1 MFDPRTVSSVD
12 TALQLTSTCIPRPEV
27 LRGGFDQAVFAADIA
42 TVADGT
48 APAVYLDPAQFFGST
63 YPTPTLCALLRD
75 VLGRLAGDRTAQSV
89 LRVDSGLGGGKTHS
103 LIALWH
109 AARGGLGSHAEEFSV
124 PAELRSAPPARTAV
138 FVGYRAGSGGGGAI
152 HGITPQTIWG
162 SIALQLGGPAGYELI
177 KRFDEELRSP
187 GVDDLKPILHGS
199 PALIVIDEIAN
210 YLESTAA
217 RHVPNT
223 SVTLD
228 RAVRTF
234 VGQVLP
240 QAVAATGNISLVVTT
255 TEASGVYEDQTRA
268 LLSETDSLLVRMAA
282 TPRPAT
288 GEGDIPH
295 ILARR
300 LFTSVDRSV
309 VERIADMYA
318 ALQREV
324 ESKGVEFQQSA
335 TAFREQVASSY
346 PFHPDLITLL
356 DKRLG
361 TLPNFQRTRGALR
374 LLALAVHRAWS
385 SQGSAV
391 VLHPWHL
398 DLGDELI
405 RQELTVKLDRSR
417 LEPVVRDDVAGSP
430 HARAAQIPVGT
441 EALPVRLATCVF
453 LGSLAARDAGT
464 PRSSAIRA
472 TMAPG
477 DDAGDAETAVD
488 RLLAESF
495 YLREDERGL
504 RYSEEPSLNKLFDT
518 CRRTLAPARVEEIAT
533 NLYRDAFKPAGL
545 NKVFLDW
552 DMGEPTDRAADKVLV
567 CFHWTKQSIS
577 GGVRA
582 QDPVPAA
589 VAERWNGPPG
599 KARINLNNMVLLAP
613 NAEHK
618 DKFFDAVK
626 DRLAWQ
632 DLHEDHERVARLS
645 ERDRATLET
654 KVKDSGMVARVALAN
669 YISVLYVPQKG
680 GLCAYELS
688 AAAAG
693 SADRNLTT
701 AIERFLE
708 EELRELYRADSQPL
722 PVGQLVDQYLAKDVA
737 VPRSTEWLAEQ
748 FCRRPE
754 LPIVLDPQKLTEF
767 VRNGVVQGRWAYHD
781 PNVAHWS
788 WLTAENPDAF
798 PVRITSDTEITPL
811 HQVPQ
816 RPVRTEPEPVS
827 TPEPGGCDGPIAPPP
842 PSPSP
847 DAVIIKPAAAE
858 WSKAANDAQL
868 ELGERTWSKLTATAD
883 AEDAANAAQ
892 SLRSLG
898 TFAARTTDV
907 PATATVTLR
916 LAFGAVNVE
925 PIVVH
930 GPLDKVALLAAQ
942 HLANLAAAATD
953 ASSSVEVELTP
964 AEPLPSAR
972 LAALA
977 PLAGPVE
984 MEVETR

>member
-1 MFDPRTVSSVD
+1 MANVLP
-12 TALQLTSTCIPRPEV
+12 LTSTCVPSSLV
-27 LRGGFDQAVFAADIA
+27 LQGGFNQAVFAADIA

-48 APAVYLDPAQFFGST
+48 APSVYSNASQFYAST
-63 YPTPTLCALLRD
+63 YPTQTLRALLRD
-75 VLGRLAGDRTAQSV
+75 VLARLSGDSAAQSV

-109 AARGGLGSHAEEFSV
+109 AARGGLGAHAEEFSV
-124 PAELRSAPPARTAV
+124 PQELRSTPSARTAV

-162 SIALQLGGPAGYELI
+162 SIALQLSGPSGYELI
-177 KRFDEELRSP
+177 RRFDEELRSP

-217 RHVPNT
+217 RPVPNT
-223 SVTLD
+223 SFTLD

-234 VGQVLP
+234 VGQILP
-240 QAVAATGNISLVVTT
+240 QAVSATENISLVITT

-268 LLSETDSLLVRMAA
+268 LLSETDSLLVRMAG

-300 LFTSVDRSV
+300 LFESVDRSGV
-309 VERIADMYA
+309 GRVADSYA
-318 ALQREV
+318 ALQREA
-324 ESKGVEFQQSA
+324 ESKGIEFQQSA
-335 TAFREQVASSY
+335 NAFHEQVTSSY

-385 SQGSAV
+385 SQTSSV
-391 VLHPWHL
+391 VLHQWHL

-430 HARAAQIPVGT
+430 HARAAQITVGT
-441 EALPVRLATCVF
+441 EALPVRLATCVL

-472 TMAPG
+472 AMAPG
-477 DDAGDAETAVD
+477 DNAGDAETAID

-495 YLREDERGL
+495 YLREDDRGL

-533 NLYRDAFKPAGL
+533 SLYRDAFKPAGL

-552 DMGEPTDRAADKVLV
+552 DMGEPTDRDADKVLV
-567 CFHWTKQSIS
+567 CFHWTKQSIG

-589 VAERWNGPPG
+589 VAERWNGPQG

-669 YISVLYVPQKG
+669 YISVLYVPREG
-680 GLCAYELS
+680 GLQAYELP
-688 AAAAG
+688 ATAAG
-693 SADRNLTT
+693 SIDRNQTT
-701 AIERFLE
+701 AIERVLE
-708 EELRELYRADSQPL
+708 GDLRELYRADSQPL

-737 VPRSTEWLAEQ
+737 VSRSTEWLAEQ

-767 VRNGVVQGRWAYHD
+767 VRNGVVQGRWAYRD

-798 PVRITSDTEITPL
+798 PVRIASDTEIAPL

-816 RPVRTEPEPVS
+816 RPARIEPEPVS
-827 TPEPGGCDGPIAPPP
+827 APEPGGCEGPITLPPP
-842 PSPSP
+842 PPLP
-847 DAVIIKPAAAE
+847 PGAVLIKPTTAE
-858 WSKAANDAQL
+858 WSKAANDARL
-868 ELGERTWSKLTATAD
+868 ELGERAWSKLTATTD

-907 PATATVTLR
+907 PATATVTLH
-916 LAFGAVNVE
+916 LAFGPVNVE
-925 PIVVH
+925 PVVMH

-942 HLANLAAAATD
+942 HLANLAAAASD
-953 ASSSVEVELTP
+953 ASSSIAVELTP
-964 AEPLPSAR
+964 AEPLLSER

-977 PLAGPVE
+977 PLAGLVE
-984 MEVETR
+984 LEVETQ